1 MIRELKRLLEEVDRR
16 IQLNR
21 HKILKNSTVNEEI
34 EAEQK
39 KKASDLKE
47 EVARL
52 MKQAEETAEEG
63 MLDESQ
69 ELVKKTEPLKKQIE
83 ELSLPYYEKYKKDLI
98 CEICGVIVDEAEAA
112 SAKVGKSS
120 WHENGRQHLGFKAIR
135 ERLVTFEREE
145 ATSKGSRSR
154 SRDRAR
160 KRSPEKE
167 KEKEKDRE
175 KEKEK
180 DKEKDK
186 DKEKEKEKEK
196 DNDKEKD
203 KEKDRGKDKEKDKGK
218 RKGEG

>member
-63 MLDESQ
+63 MLEESQ
-69 ELVKKTEPLKKQIE
+69 ALVKSTEELKKQIE

-145 ATSKGSRSR
+145 KISEITRSR

-160 KRSPEKE
+160 KRSPEK
-167 KEKEKDRE
+167 
-175 KEKEK
+175 
-180 DKEKDK
+180 
-186 DKEKEKEKEK
+186 
-196 DNDKEKD
+196 
-203 KEKDRGKDKEKDKGK
+203 
-218 RKGEG
+218 

>member
-39 KKASDLKE
+39 KKASDLKD
-47 EVARL
+47 EVAKL

-83 ELSLPYYEKYKKDLI
+83 ELQVGYYEKYKKDLI

-135 ERLVTFEREE
+135 ERLVELEKEDAE
-145 ATSKGSRSR
+145 ADKASRSR
-154 SRDRAR
+154 SRDRGR
-160 KRSPEKE
+160 KRSSEKE
-167 KEKEKDRE
+167 KSKEKEKDKEKDREKDKDKRKEKDRE

-180 DKEKDK
+180 GKEKDK

-196 DNDKEKD
+196 
-203 KEKDRGKDKEKDKGK
+203 
-218 RKGEG
+218 